1 MPRSRSQPYHPNA
14 PIVPELSAGGIVVGS
29 AAKEILLLHETA
41 EDRWCLPKGH
51 VDPGESLGTAALREI
66 REETGL
72 TPLRIRRE
80 VGETS
85 YRFFD
90 PGRGQNV
97 HKTVVYFLVEAR
109 GGTVRTEPI
118 FDAFAWLPPSEAVR
132 RIRFPS
138 ERAVLRRALPLL
150 EEPPKA

>member
-1 MPRSRSQPYHPNA
+1 MPRSRSRPYQPDA

-29 AAKEILLLHETA
+29 AAQEILLLHETA

-51 VDPGESLGTAALREI
+51 VDPGESLAMAALREI

-72 TPLRIRRE
+72 APLTLRRE

-90 PGRGQNV
+90 PVRGQNV
-97 HKTVVYFLVEAR
+97 HKTVVYFLVQAR

-118 FDAFAWLPPSEAVR
+118 FDAFAWLPPGEAVR

-138 ERAVLRRALPLL
+138 ERAILRRVLPLL
-150 EEPPKA
+150 EARPGA